1 MCSCRFVPATRRV
14 TLPVRWA
21 ALLALAVLALGCSR
35 GSRDACQP
43 VPPLGTL
50 GTICG
55 FTNPEDVESVPAA
68 GLLII
73 SEMRGRDGEGGA
85 LVTLVP
91 PLTSPRPL
99 WPTGDPAR
107 DVGTGPLAGDP
118 ACTAPPPADR
128 FSPHGIASVQ
138 TPVRGLVHVAVVGH
152 GAREAVELFD
162 LVGTGNVARLA
173 WRGCVPLPPDEV
185 GNDLALTLAG
195 DVVVSNFQPTMSGLR
210 GAYYMIRSGLGW
222 PTGDV
227 IVWHAGEGWRH
238 VAGTSAAGA
247 NGIAVSPDGKMLFYA
262 ETGAGRVARV
272 PLAGLPPGVAPSF
285 ATTGGH
291 PDNLSW
297 SSRKT
302 LLAGVHTEGAGLLA
316 CLVARPCRSAWSIV
330 EIDPVTLATTV
341 LLHHD
346 GQLVGAVASAAELD
360 GRFYFG
366 AVFDDRIGVW
376 RPAE

>member
-14 TLPVRWA
+14 TLPVRWT
-21 ALLALAVLALGCSR
+21 ALLALAGLALGCSR

-43 VPPLGTL
+43 LPPFGTL

-55 FTNPEDVESVPAA
+55 FANPEDVEAVPAA

-107 DVGTGPLAGDP
+107 DVGTGPLRRVILPAPLPAPRGSLFPARDRVGAQTRTRARARRRRGD
-118 ACTAPPPADR
+118 
-128 FSPHGIASVQ
+128 
-138 TPVRGLVHVAVVGH
+138 L

-247 NGIAVSPDGKMLFYA
+247 NGIAVSPDGKTLFYT

-272 PLAGLPPGVAPSF
+272 PLAGLPRV
-285 ATTGGH
+285 
-291 PDNLSW
+291 
-297 SSRKT
+297 SRP
-302 LLAGVHTEGAGLLA
+302 AS
-316 CLVARPCRSAWSIV
+316 RP
-330 EIDPVTLATTV
+330 P
-341 LLHHD
+341 
-346 GQLVGAVASAAELD
+346 GAVPTTSP
-360 GRFYFG
+360 G
-366 AVFDDRIGVW
+366 A
-376 RPAE
+376 PARRCSRGYTPKEPGSSPV